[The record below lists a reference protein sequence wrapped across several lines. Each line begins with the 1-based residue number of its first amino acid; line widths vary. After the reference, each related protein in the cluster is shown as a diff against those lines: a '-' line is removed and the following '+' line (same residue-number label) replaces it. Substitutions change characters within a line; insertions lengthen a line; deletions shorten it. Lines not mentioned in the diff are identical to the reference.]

1 MALCS
6 LMIANRGEVVLRV
19 VRTAR
24 RLGVRTVAIHGED
37 DVDSLH
43 VGAADAARVLPGGGV
58 AAYLDG
64 DAIVAAA
71 LGAGCEAVHP
81 GWGFLAESA
90 EFARACEAAGL
101 RFVGPRA
108 EVLDLF
114 GDKTRAL
121 GFAESLGVPV
131 NPGTRSATTVEEAL
145 GLLATLETGQA
156 LGVKALAGGGGR
168 GIRVAAGFDEL
179 ERAFARS
186 RSEARTAFGRDEVYV
201 ERWLEH
207 VRHIEVQIA
216 GDGSGAVAVLGE
228 RECTLQRRHQKLI
241 EIAPAPFLDP
251 GLRAALHTAARRMA
265 EAARFDGLGT
275 FEFLVETAADRSP
288 EGFVFIEAN
297 PRLQVEHTV
306 TEEVL
311 GLDLVE
317 IQLALAAGR
326 SLADLPGLREALDRG
341 PRGFALQC
349 RINAERHDSRGAPL
363 PANGVVERFTPPD
376 GGGVRIETAAHVGY
390 RPAAAFDPLLAK
402 LIVHATAADFAT
414 ALGETAAALARFEI
428 TGIDTNQALLAALLA
443 RPEVAR
449 GRAWTTLVEER
460 FAELCAP
467 GDAGTVA
474 PHGVSP
480 QAGPSAAPLES
491 VAAGG
496 SLPLA
501 TSPQAAAAGA
511 PLEAAG
517 LGRRVPFAPLP
528 QSAARAPLESLS
540 AGPLGRAPARD
551 RSVASGAAIAPP
563 APSMEVLVCAPLR
576 GTVVSIEVTP
586 GEIVEPGRELVILE
600 AMKME
605 HVVAAPGAA
614 RVRHVEVVS
623 GQPVAEGAVLLRLEA
638 IAAGARLLDD
648 PRAAGSGASA
658 LAAAGPATT
667 LTAIGGTGLSRDHES
682 AAARPD
688 LVEVQGRRALVLD
701 EARPEAVARRRK
713 TGQRTAR
720 ENLADLCD
728 PGSFVEYGPLVIAA
742 QRRRRAL
749 DDLARNTPA
758 DGLVGGIA
766 SVNASEIGAGRARC
780 VIVSYDYTV
789 LAGTQG
795 AQNHRKKDRL
805 FELAARERLPVVL
818 FAEGGGG
825 RPGDTDAMGV
835 TGLDCLAFALFAGLA
850 GKVPLV
856 GIASGRCFAGNAAL
870 LGCCDVVIAT
880 PGTNIGMGG
889 PAMIEGGGLGVFRP
903 EEIGPLDVQLGN
915 GVVDVAARDEADA
928 VALARRAL
936 SYFQGATAC
945 GRVPPQ
951 EALRARVPENR
962 LRIYDVRAVVE
973 GLADEASVLE
983 LRREFGRGMM
993 TALARVEGRPLGI
1006 VANDPAHLAGA
1017 IDGDGADKASRFLR
1031 LCNAFGLPVLFL
1043 CDTPGIMVGPE
1054 AEATG
1059 LVRRAAGLFVAGA
1072 ELRVPFGTIVLR
1084 KGYGLGAQAMAGG
1097 SFKAPL
1103 FTVAWPTGEFGG
1115 MGLEGAVRLGFRKEL
1130 EAVEDPEARRAL
1142 FDAMVGRAYQHGK
1155 ALNTASHFEIDDV
1168 IDPADSRRWIQL
1180 LFRDS
1185 P

>member
-1 MALCS
+1 MALRS
-6 LMIANRGEVVLRV
+6 LLVANRGEVVLRV

-43 VGAADAARVLPGGGV
+43 VGAADAACALPGSGV

-64 DAIVAAA
+64 GALVAAA

-81 GWGFLAESA
+81 GWGFLSESA
-90 EFARACEAAGL
+90 EFARACDAAGL

-108 EVLDLF
+108 EVLELF
-114 GDKTRAL
+114 GDKARAL

-131 NPGTRSATTVEEAL
+131 NPGTRTATTLEEAL

-168 GIRVAAGFDEL
+168 GIRVAAGFEEL
-179 ERAFARS
+179 ARAFARS

-201 ERWLEH
+201 ERWLER

-251 GLRAALHTAARRMA
+251 EMRAALHAAARRMA

-275 FEFLVETAADRSP
+275 FEFLVETAADGRA

-306 TEEVL
+306 TEAVF

-317 IQLALAAGR
+317 IQLALAAG
-326 SLADLPGLREALDRG
+326 SPLIALPELRDALERG
-341 PRGFALQC
+341 PQGFALQC

-363 PANGVVERFTPPD
+363 PASGVVERFTPPE

-390 RPAAAFDPLLAK
+390 RPGAAFDPLLAK
-402 LIVHATAADFAT
+402 LIVHAPVGDFPT
-414 ALGETAAALARFEI
+414 ALRQTAAALARFEI
-428 TGIDTNQALLAALLA
+428 TGIDTNHALLAALLA

-449 GRAWTTLVEER
+449 GRACTTLVEEK
-460 FAELCAP
+460 FTELCP
-467 GDAGTVA
+467 PRDVGSVA
-474 PHGVSP
+474 PS
-480 QAGPSAAPLES
+480 AESRPSARA
-491 VAAGG
+491 VAAREG
-496 SLPLA
+496 L
-501 TSPQAAAAGA
+501 SPVR
-511 PLEAAG
+511 AAG
-517 LGRRVPFAPLP
+517 L
-528 QSAARAPLESLS
+528 
-540 AGPLGRAPARD
+540 D
-551 RSVASGAAIAPP
+551 RSAASGAAIESSPVESL
-563 APSMEVLVCAPLR
+563 PSGEVLVFAPLR
-576 GTVVSIEVTP
+576 GTVVSIEVAP
-586 GEIVEPGRELVILE
+586 GEVVAAGRELAILE

-605 HVVAAPGAA
+605 HVVAAAGTA
-614 RVRHVEVVS
+614 RVRHVEVVP

-638 IAAGARLLDD
+638 IVADDEILDEAWAGS
-648 PRAAGSGASA
+648 SGASA
-658 LAAAGPATT
+658 RAATGPGAAPVAGEGKGFAPE
-667 LTAIGGTGLSRDHES
+667 RER

-688 LVEVQGRRALVLD
+688 LLEVQSQRALGLD
-701 EARPEAVARRRK
+701 AARPEAVARRRR

-728 PGSFVEYGPLVIAA
+728 PGSFVEYGPMVIAA
-742 QRRRRAL
+742 QRRRRTL
-749 DDLARNTPA
+749 DDLSRNTPA
-758 DGLVGGIA
+758 DGLVGGVA
-766 SVNASEIGAGRARC
+766 SVNASEVGAGQARC
-780 VIVSYDYTV
+780 VVVSYDYTV

-903 EEIGPLDVQLGN
+903 EEIGPLDVQLRN

-928 VALARRAL
+928 TALARRAL
-936 SYFQGATAC
+936 SYFQGAIAQW
-945 GRVPPQ
+945 RVPPQ
-951 EALRARVPENR
+951 EDLRARVPENR
-962 LRIYDVRAVVE
+962 LRIYDVRAVIE
-973 GLADEASVLE
+973 GLADTASVLE
-983 LRREFGRGMM
+983 LRREFGRGMV
-993 TALARVEGRPLGI
+993 TALARIEGRPLGI

-1017 IDGDGADKASRFLR
+1017 IDGDGADKAARFLR

-1043 CDTPGIMVGPE
+1043 CDTPGFMVGPE
-1054 AEATG
+1054 AETTG

-1130 EAVEDPEARRAL
+1130 AAVEDPEARRAL
-1142 FDAMVGRAYQHGK
+1142 FDEMVGRAYQHGK
-1155 ALNTASHFEIDDV
+1155 GLNTASHFEIDDV
-1168 IDPADSRRWIQL
+1168 IDPADSRRWIRL
-1180 LFRDS
+1180 LFRES
-1185 P
+1185 T